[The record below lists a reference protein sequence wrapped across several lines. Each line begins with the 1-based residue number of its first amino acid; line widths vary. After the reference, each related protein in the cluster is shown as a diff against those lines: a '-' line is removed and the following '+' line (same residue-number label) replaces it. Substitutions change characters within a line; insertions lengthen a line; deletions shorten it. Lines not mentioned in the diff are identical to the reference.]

1 MSRLFLSLRLAI
13 LDLMDRWKL
22 TLVMMIVLMVPIFA
36 YLAVTDYQQM
46 IEREVFQLSPDIL
59 TVTQSNGF
67 GEIYGSRLSPEVG
80 EYLKSRGVSW
90 MIPEINDI
98 TGTSA
103 KNALVLRGI
112 HLPDYQTGTAFQMVA
127 GRALQPGDP
136 PRATMIGYR
145 LAEKYGTTIG
155 DRILLRGRN
164 FTVVGIF
171 RVGSYVDNGAWI
183 SLEEAQRLLNYG
195 HEVSVY
201 LIPNEGIIQP
211 GQELMK
217 GVSVG
222 RKGESSIILGQ
233 EFKRLP
239 DYLGLVANALGAVAA
254 LTLGNVLW
262 RIAWLRRRQFGVLRG
277 MGFNLK
283 FILAYLCYQAAVIC
297 GAAFLAALVLA
308 ETLGRSLTSGM
319 TVFGLP
325 VSLSF
330 ELSSI
335 LQTMIWTFVILLVGI
350 LFPLL
355 GINRLSTIQLLS
367 VDEAF

>member
-1 MSRLFLSLRLAI
+1 MSGLLLPLRLAI
-13 LDLMDRWKL
+13 LDLLDRWKL
-22 TLVMMIVLMVPIFA
+22 VLVMIIVLMIPIFA
-36 YLAVTDYQQM
+36 YLSITDYRQM
-46 IEREVFQLSPDIL
+46 IEREVFQLTPDIL

-80 EYLKSRGVSW
+80 DYLKSLGVSW

-103 KNALVLRGI
+103 KNALVVRGV
-112 HLPDYQTGTAFQMVA
+112 HLPDYQTGTTFQVVA

-136 PRATMIGYR
+136 PRSAMIGYR
-145 LAEKYGTTIG
+145 LAEKYGISIG
-155 DRILLRGRN
+155 DLILLRGRN
-164 FTVVGIF
+164 FNVTGIF
-171 RVGSYVDNGAWI
+171 RVGTYVDNGAWI
-183 SLEEAQRLLNYG
+183 SLDEAQRLLNYG
-195 HEVSVY
+195 DEVSVY

-222 RKGESSIILGQ
+222 RKGESSIVLGQ

-239 DYLGLVANALGAVAA
+239 DYLGLAANALGVVAA

-277 MGFNLK
+277 MGFNLR
-283 FILAYLCYQAAVIC
+283 FIFAYLCVQAAVIC
-297 GAAFLAALVLA
+297 GAAFLTALILA
-308 ETLGRSLTSGM
+308 ETLGKSLTSGM
-319 TVFGLP
+319 TVFGLT

-330 ELSSI
+330 ELSAI
-335 LQTMIWTFVILLVGI
+335 LQTLIWTVVILLVGI